1 MAYTLHRL
9 APGSYDLAFDDAIM
23 GSVVRD
29 ISSGGH
35 GDGWRVQL
43 LDDLPS
49 ILRPHPF
56 TQTEH
61 HFRTLEAAMAWLG
74 GATIAEHSARP

>member
-9 APGSYDLAFDDAIM
+9 APGSYDLALDDAIM

-29 ISSGGH
+29 ISPGGH
-35 GDGWRVQL
+35 GAGWRVQL

-49 ILRPHPF
+49 VLRPHPF

-61 HFRTLEAAMAWLG
+61 HFPSLEAAMAWLG
-74 GATIAEHSARP
+74 GATVAESPT

>member
-23 GSVVRD
+23 GAVVLEL
-29 ISSGGH
+29 SSGGQME
-35 GDGWRVQL
+35 GWRVEL
-43 LDDLPS
+43 LDDLPGV
-49 ILRPHPF
+49 LRPHPF

-61 HFRTLEAAMAWLG
+61 HFDTLEAALAWLG
-74 GATIAEHSARP
+74 GASVIEGD